1 MELFGKLVLIP
12 IYISSLGKD
21 SIALAKMLWKVVE
34 SSRIAWNMVETTGT
48 L

>member
-1 MELFGKLVLIP
+1 MELSGKLVLVP

-21 SIALAKMLWKVVE
+21 IIALARILWKVVE
-34 SSRIAWNMVETTGT
+34 SSRIAWNTVETTGT